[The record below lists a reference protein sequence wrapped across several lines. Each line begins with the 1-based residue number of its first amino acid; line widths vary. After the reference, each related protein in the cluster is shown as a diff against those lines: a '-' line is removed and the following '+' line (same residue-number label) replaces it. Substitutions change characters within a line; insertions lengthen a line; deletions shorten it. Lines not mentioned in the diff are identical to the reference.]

1 MLRIDPEFKAIIPP
15 LQSDERALLEQ
26 SIRAEG
32 CRDAIVVWD
41 GTIIDGHNRYEICS
55 RFDVPFQTKEMA
67 FAERYEAMN
76 WIIMNQLGRRNLSD
90 AARSDLRGKRYNNEK
105 KQGQRTDLTS
115 AQNEQ
120 KLPTAERLAEEEG
133 VSQATV
139 RRDAKFSEALDIL
152 AALGIPRSE
161 FTASGRKTTKSH
173 IIQLADLA
181 KVDPDAALAA
191 WHKVEDQ
198 GEKSG
203 AIKSAIREVANEQAM
218 AEMPES
224 ESETISLM
232 LGDFAEL
239 SRTLADES
247 IDAIITDPPYPYQYI
262 EEWSR
267 LSEMAMRVLK
277 PGGWCITYSG
287 KQHLDEVL
295 ARMTTSGLEY
305 FWQIVFLQTTM
316 ATDHARA
323 VNTQYKPILL
333 FQKPPIRKPDTY
345 FVDVIKGTGV
355 EKDGHEWQQSENG
368 FVELMERFTMAGQ
381 TIMDPFLG
389 SGTCAVAASKTAR
402 RFIGYEIDEGT
413 YASAC
418 KRVFGG

>member
-67 FAERYEAMN
+67 FADRYEAMN

-105 KQGQRTDLTS
+105 QNHGGDRRSSD
-115 AQNEQ
+115 QNEHL
-120 KLPTAERLAEEEG
+120 KTAERLAQEEG

-139 RRDAKFSEALDIL
+139 RRDAEFSEALDIL
-152 AALGIPRSE
+152 AALVIPRSE

-181 KVDPDAALAA
+181 KVDPEAALAA

-218 AEMPES
+218 AEMPEN
-224 ESETISLM
+224 ENETISLM

-287 KQHLDEVL
+287 KQHLDEVM

-305 FWQIVFLQTTM
+305 FWQIVFLQTTL
-316 ATDHARA
+316 ATDHARG

-345 FVDVIKGTGV
+345 FVDVIKGSGV

-368 FVELMERFTMAGQ
+368 FVELMERFTMAGE